1 MNLKRKKFL
10 EHQQIAEWN
19 HVKEALSLLDRV
31 HLFGLRKEGDGSL
44 QYAIEGIINM
54 IEGST
59 ILLKKQTFIY
69 LFIFSSLCVFY
80 SSLWCTGVQELKVF
94 LS

>member
-19 HVKEALSLLDRV
+19 HVKEALSLLDKV
-31 HLFGLRKEGDGSL
+31 HLFGLQKEGDGSL

-54 IEGST
+54 VEGIT
-59 ILLKKQTFIY
+59 IRLKKQTLNFFFFFHRYVFFITVY
-69 LFIFSSLCVFY
+69 
-80 SSLWCTGVQELKVF
+80 GVLEFK
-94 LS
+94 S

>member
-31 HLFGLRKEGDGSL
+31 HLFGLQKEGDGSL

-54 IEGST
+54 VEGITLRS
-59 ILLKKQTFIY
+59 KKQTLIFFFFFFFIVM
-69 LFIFSSLCVFY
+69 C
-80 SSLWCTGVQELKVF
+80 F
-94 LS
+94 L